1 VAHDFTEVTLIAIEK
16 KPKATKCSN
25 HCTISL
31 IAHTAKIVVRILR
44 RSIERKTKDFLGE
57 DQFGFGRRRGTRNAI
72 GILRIIPDKLWKQ
85 KRSCVHASQTG
96 RRHITA

>member
-1 VAHDFTEVTLIAIEK
+1 MVHDFTEVTMIAIQK

-44 RSIERKTKDFLGE
+44 RIERKSKDFLGE
-57 DQFGFGRRRGTRNAI
+57 DQFEFRTRRGTRNAI
-72 GILRIIPDKLWKQ
+72 GILRIKPDKLCIW
-85 KRSCVHASQTG
+85 RRNCVHTPQTG
-96 RRHITA
+96 TRHLTA